1 MTENEAP
8 FRIRRRIGRKLA
20 MWVGASALALGAI
33 LVTILLPAERSAV
46 EKTAADQVGLLAE
59 AVAASYAVVDERA
72 RSHRADVVIQQV
84 AAAPNVAYV
93 DVLDHAGKVTQSS
106 LDENIGV
113 VRRIPSRLRDVR
125 IDDKMLVVSTTLPW
139 TQSCVGCHDAASDP
153 VGVVEVTVSRRAAL
167 ASLERFHLLGG
178 LGVLLL
184 FAALVVVVLVLTERF
199 VSRPIFALA
208 RVMAKAERGDFFVRG
223 RHFADDELGALVRT
237 FNSMLKNIVAL
248 KATEIEREEDLRRAQ
263 EELSLKAKLQ
273 ETADQLRDTNHALEK
288 RVKAQ
293 EVLMEAAHR
302 LGSTLDHDAV
312 LDRLTDIVSIKLAHP
327 DFAIF
332 IVQESAGDA
341 LLHVVRASGITDTPR
356 FRASTFA
363 IGHGITG
370 LVAETGA
377 PLSIPDAGHT
387 EHTGIELDVLEQ
399 RGSVL
404 SIPMLHKGRVVG
416 VIDFLHEETAAF
428 DDEDLVLLQALA
440 AQAAMA
446 VVNADLY
453 EKTLELSVTDA
464 LTGLMNRR
472 ALETR
477 LEHEVLRAQRFSMPL
492 CVLMIDVDHFK
503 TYNDRMGHLL
513 GDEALKAVAAS
524 LEKSV
529 RKVDAVARFGGEE
542 FCVFLPRTDQAAGI
556 DVAEK
561 LRGQVHVIDVPGAET
576 QPMGHLSISVGLAVF
591 PIDMPAGVD
600 GSLAKVLLDRA
611 DQAVYQAKRGGRDR
625 IVTAAEVFGV
635 QRPPLEVPDTKV
647 VAS

>member
-1 MTENEAP
+1 MTEPEAP
-8 FRIRRRIGRKLA
+8 FRIRRRIGKKLA

-33 LVTILLPAERSAV
+33 LLMILLPAERSAV

-59 AVAASYAVVDERA
+59 AVAASFAVVDERA
-72 RSHRADVVIQQV
+72 RTHHADVVIAQV

-93 DVLDHAGKVTQSS
+93 DVLDHRGAVKQSS
-106 LDENIGV
+106 RSENVGI
-113 VRRIPSRLRDVR
+113 VRKVPSRLRDVR
-125 IDDKMLVVSTTLPW
+125 IDDELLVVSTTLPW
-139 TQSCVGCHDAASDP
+139 TQGCVGCHDAASDP

-167 ASLERFHLLGG
+167 ASLERFHMLGG
-178 LGVLLL
+178 LGVLAL

-208 RVMAKAERGDFFVRG
+208 RVMSKAERGDFFVRG

-263 EELSLKAKLQ
+263 EELSLKAQLQ
-273 ETADQLRDTNHALEK
+273 ETADQLKDTNHALEK

-312 LDRLTDIVSIKLAHP
+312 LDRLTDIVAIKLAHP

-332 IVQESAGDA
+332 IVQESDGDA

-356 FRASTFA
+356 FRAATFA

-377 PLSIPDAGHT
+377 PLSISDARAT
-387 EHTGIELDVLEQ
+387 EHTGIEMDLLEKN
-399 RGSVL
+399 GSLL

-416 VIDFLHEETAAF
+416 VIDFFHEECGAF
-428 DDEDLVLLQALA
+428 ADEDAVLLQALA

-477 LEHEVLRAQRFSMPL
+477 LAHEVLRAQRFSMPL

-513 GDEALKAVAAS
+513 GDEALKAVAS
-524 LEKSV
+524 TLEKSV

-542 FCVFLPRTDQAAGI
+542 FCVFLPRTDQAAGL

-561 LRGQVHVIDVPGAET
+561 LRVQMHTIDVPGAET

-591 PIDMPAGVD
+591 PNDMPAGVD

-611 DQAVYQAKRGGRDR
+611 DRAVYEAKRHGRDR
-625 IVTAAEVFGV
+625 IMTAAQVFGV
-635 QRPPLEVPDTKV
+635 ERPPLEVPDVKG
-647 VAS
+647 VAP

>member
-1 MTENEAP
+1 MSEAAAP

-20 MWVGASALALGAI
+20 MWVGVAALLLGVVLALI
-33 LVTILLPAERSAV
+33 LFPAERSAV

-59 AVAASYAVVDERA
+59 AVAASYAVVDERK
-72 RSHRADVVIQQV
+72 RSHKADVVIHQV
-84 AAAPNVAYV
+84 AAAPNVASV
-93 DVLDHAGKVTQSS
+93 DVLDHAGRVRQSS
-106 LDENIGV
+106 TEENIGQEREV
-113 VRRIPSRLRDVR
+113 PTRLRDVR
-125 IDDKMLVVSTTLPW
+125 IDDRALVVSTTLPW
-139 TQSCVGCHDAASDP
+139 TQACVGCHDASHDP

-178 LGVLLL
+178 LGVLAL
-184 FAALVVVVLVLTERF
+184 FAALVLVVLFLTERF

-263 EELSLKAKLQ
+263 EELSLKAQLQ
-273 ETADQLRDTNHALEK
+273 ESADRLKDTNLALEK

-312 LDRLTDIVSIKLAHP
+312 LDRLTDIIAIKLAHV

-332 IVQESAGDA
+332 LVQEGVGDA
-341 LLHVVRASGITDTPR
+341 LLHVVRASGLADTPR
-356 FRASTFA
+356 FRAATFA
-363 IGHGITG
+363 IGTGITG
-370 LVAETGA
+370 TVAETGA
-377 PLSIPDAGHT
+377 PLAIVDAHRSK
-387 EHTGIELDVLEQ
+387 HSGIEVEVLG
-399 RGSVL
+399 GSGSIL
-404 SIPMLHKGRVVG
+404 SVPMLHKGRVVG
-416 VIDFLHEETAAF
+416 VVDFFHVEVSAF
-428 DDEDLVLLQALA
+428 EDEDTELLQALA

-453 EKTLELSVTDA
+453 EKTLELSVTDP

-477 LEHEVLRAQRFSMPL
+477 LEHEVIRAQRFAMPL

-542 FCVFLPRTDQAAGI
+542 FCVFLPRTEMPAGI

-561 LRGQVHVIDVPGAET
+561 LRAQVHAIDVPGAQK
-576 QPMGHLSISVGLAVF
+576 QPLGHLSISVGLAVF
-591 PIDMPAGVD
+591 PVDMPAGVD

-611 DQAVYQAKRGGRDR
+611 DQAVYEAKRSGRDR
-625 IVTAAEVFGV
+625 IVTAAQLFGE
-635 QRPPLEVPDTKV
+635 RPPLEGPDKKSATT
-647 VAS
+647 